1 MKEVVTMV
9 KGYIDDLAH
18 LLMSF
23 VAIGAI
29 SEVIFGSGIFGV
41 NVIGNLTSIINKF
54 GESGFAG
61 LVALLVLVGLFRK
74 QERNSSVFL
83 QLIQSKKRGKC
94 KSFPFFVYVSLRLDS
109 NQRPEHYKCPALPT
123 ELLRLLTTFICNLI
137 QQPVGESNSC
147 CRNENPES

>member
-1 MKEVVTMV
+1 MQEIITLV
-9 KGYIDDLAH
+9 KGYVDDLAQMM
-18 LLMSF
+18 LSL

-74 QERNSSVFL
+74 
-83 QLIQSKKRGKC
+83 
-94 KSFPFFVYVSLRLDS
+94 
-109 NQRPEHYKCPALPT
+109 
-123 ELLRLLTTFICNLI
+123 
-137 QQPVGESNSC
+137 
-147 CRNENPES
+147 